1 MAKEMTQEQWVE
13 WMKTNRAEIRAKHP
27 DWNALRV
34 STYLQN
40 MADIFEGQGLI
51 IRPRGALS

>member
-27 DWNALRV
+27 DWNALQV
-34 STYLQN
+34 STYLQS
-40 MADIFEGQGLI
+40 MADIQDDC
-51 IRPRGALS
+51 